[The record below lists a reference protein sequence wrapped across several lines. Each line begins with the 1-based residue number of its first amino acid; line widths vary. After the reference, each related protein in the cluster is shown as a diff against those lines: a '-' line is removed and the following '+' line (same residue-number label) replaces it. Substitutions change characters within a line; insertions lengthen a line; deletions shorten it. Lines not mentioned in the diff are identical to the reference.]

1 MEKLFNTEET
11 VTTPS
16 EPCEDWQRARGK
28 ELIRVLGLKPV
39 RPVRPEC
46 GGVWPESRYDLGE
59 FGTKTAL
66 GVYRSI
72 KRVLEGVE

>member
-16 EPCEDWQRARGK
+16 GPCEDWQRARGK

-39 RPVRPEC
+39 RPNY
-46 GGVWPESRYDLGE
+46 GDVWPEPRYDLGE

>member
-11 VTTPS
+11 ITAPS
-16 EPCEDWQRARGK
+16 EPCEDRQRARGK

-39 RPVRPEC
+39 CPKYGE
-46 GGVWPESRYDLGE
+46 VWTEPRYDLGE

-72 KRVLEGVE
+72 KHVLEGGL

>member
-28 ELIRVLGLKPV
+28 ELIRDLGLKPV
-39 RPVRPEC
+39 RPEC
-46 GGVWPESRYDLGE
+46 GDGGPESRYDLGE
-59 FGTKTAL
+59 FGTKTEL

-72 KRVLEGVE
+72 KRVLEGAE

>member
-39 RPVRPEC
+39 RPKYGEVGQEP
-46 GGVWPESRYDLGE
+46 RYDLSE

>member
-39 RPVRPEC
+39 SPNYGDVGPE
-46 GGVWPESRYDLGE
+46 PRYDLGE